1 MVKKDDNSRTRH
13 MTPSEKF
20 EHYFNLRMRLLKS
33 ALRGV
38 GYLSNRNTYEVPD
51 KAQKIV
57 EDCLKKWSKEFVY
70 DKWNRNSKKK
80 IKIKIQKIFMS
91 SILKNKIRELMHL
104 NKKRLSYTVG
114 SYIDRTLTIPLARVH
129 PGFVLCLCSKV
140 AISKLTMQIL
150 MRAKLHLSFFLC
162 SLYALKITTKEFN

>member
-80 IKIKIQKIFMS
+80 N
-91 SILKNKIRELMHL
+91 KNHNSENLYEQYF
-104 NKKRLSYTVG
+104 KK
-114 SYIDRTLTIPLARVH
+114 
-129 PGFVLCLCSKV
+129 
-140 AISKLTMQIL
+140 
-150 MRAKLHLSFFLC
+150 
-162 SLYALKITTKEFN
+162 

>member
-70 DKWNRNSKKK
+70 DKWNKSSKKAE
-80 IKIKIQKIFMS
+80 
-91 SILKNKIRELMHL
+91 NL
-104 NKKRLSYTVG
+104 NK
-114 SYIDRTLTIPLARVH
+114 PE
-129 PGFVLCLCSKV
+129 
-140 AISKLTMQIL
+140 
-150 MRAKLHLSFFLC
+150 
-162 SLYALKITTKEFN
+162 SLYDQYFKK